1 MLLKSYL
8 KSFMRTFVKDFINMQ
23 SLHCPGNIHVVS
35 VQSKQ
40 SCLWSVMSFDAFL
53 FPYTYRLHT
62 SSKLP
67 IIMFLALSK

>member
-8 KSFMRTFVKDFINMQ
+8 KSFMRTFVKDFFDMQ
-23 SLHCPGNIHVVS
+23 SLHCPGNVHLVS

-40 SCLWSVMSFDAFL
+40 SCLVSHVFDAFL
-53 FPYTYRLHT
+53 FPYIYRLRT

-67 IIMFLALSK
+67 VKY